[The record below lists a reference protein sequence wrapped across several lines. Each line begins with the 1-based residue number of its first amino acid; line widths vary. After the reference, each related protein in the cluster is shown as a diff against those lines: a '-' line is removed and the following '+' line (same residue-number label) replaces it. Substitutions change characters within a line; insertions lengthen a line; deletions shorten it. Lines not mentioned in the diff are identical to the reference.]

1 MKGEAVPME
10 IPALIRKFMIE
21 NFLFE
26 DNGSLTNDTSFLGN
40 GIIDSTGVLEL
51 IDFLEKTFSLKIE
64 DQEIVP
70 ENLDSINQVAE
81 FIQKKLVGTAAQ
93 QMAQN

>member
-1 MKGEAVPME
+1 ME
-10 IPALIRKFMIE
+10 VSAQIRKFMIE

-26 DNGSLTNDTSFLGN
+26 DNGNLYEDTSFLEN

-51 IDFLEKTFSLKIE
+51 IAFLEKTFGISIE

-70 ENLDSINQVAE
+70 ENLDSIGRVAAYVRT
-81 FIQKKLVGTAAQ
+81 KLNVPAAKR
-93 QMAQN
+93 AA

>member
-1 MKGEAVPME
+1 MKGEAVSME

-26 DNGSLTNDTSFLGN
+26 DNGSLTEETSFLGN

-51 IDFLEKTFSLKIE
+51 IDFLEKTFGLKIE

-70 ENLDSINQVAE
+70 ENLDSIKRVVE
-81 FIQKKLVGTAAQ
+81 FIQGKLNCTAA
-93 QMAQN
+93 

>member
-1 MKGEAVPME
+1 MKGEAVPMDV
-10 IPALIRKFMIE
+10 PAQIRKFMIE

-26 DNGSLTNDTSFLGN
+26 DNGSLTNDTSFLGK

-70 ENLDSINQVAE
+70 ENLDSIKLAAE
-81 FIQKKLVGTAAQ
+81 FIQRKRVDTAAQ
-93 QMAQN
+93 QVAQN